1 MKKPEIREAQR
12 LLLGALELIENG
24 MKPSDAVTC
33 GTDSEEDEEAV
44 AFTLG
49 VSNLR
54 HLDQMDYS
62 ALKRMLEP
70 YSIKSAPL

>member
-1 MKKPEIREAQR
+1 MKKTIIEAAQR

-33 GTDSEEDEEAV
+33 GASEEEESAV

-49 VSNLR
+49 LGNLR
-54 HLDQMDYS
+54 DLDEMSYTS
-62 ALKRMLEP
+62 LRRILEP
-70 YSIKSAPL
+70 YSIKSSRG